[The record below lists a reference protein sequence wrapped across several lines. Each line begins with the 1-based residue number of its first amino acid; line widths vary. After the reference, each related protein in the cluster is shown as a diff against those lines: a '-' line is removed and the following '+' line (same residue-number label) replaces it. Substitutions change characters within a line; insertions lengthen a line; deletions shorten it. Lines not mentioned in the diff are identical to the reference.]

1 MNGTLV
7 PEKRRRI
14 RIRSSTLASS
24 PTGDYPSA
32 TMNTSNDTY
41 VATLPAPTSAY
52 APIQTDPNVP
62 AQPPPQNP
70 VFLFTAQ

>member
-1 MNGTLV
+1 MAAGAD
-7 PEKRRRI
+7 
-14 RIRSSTLASS
+14 SSRVFLAACDA
-24 PTGDYPSA
+24 GGVA
-32 TMNTSNDTY
+32 TINTSNDTY
-41 VATLPAPTSAY
+41 VGTLPAPVSAY